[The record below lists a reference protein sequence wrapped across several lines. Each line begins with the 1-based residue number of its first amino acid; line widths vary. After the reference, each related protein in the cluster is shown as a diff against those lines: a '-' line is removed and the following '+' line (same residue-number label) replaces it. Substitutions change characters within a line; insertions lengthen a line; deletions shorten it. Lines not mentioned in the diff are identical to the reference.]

1 MSHKRVNTALLLPV
15 LALFSGAAV
24 SSSPHSVAVAQPTA
38 AATDMNGLS
47 KADQKK
53 YAASHFLGFYTLNGR
68 TTADVCGAEGVDL
81 ANYERAFQLKHTSE
95 LAQAEKVMMA
105 SGVSAEQMAIV
116 AGGKRKEME
125 ATIRHTMLELANA
138 LHAATVADGCAY
150 VAGHPADAA
159 SAQSFAEQNPE
170 VETALM
176 SD

>member
-1 MSHKRVNTALLLPV
+1 MSHKRVTAPLLLSA
-15 LALFSGAAV
+15 LALFSGASV
-24 SSSPHSVAVAQPTA
+24 SSSPHSAAAAQPTA
-38 AATDMNGLS
+38 VAIDMNGLS

-68 TTADVCGAEGVDL
+68 TSADVCRAEGVDL
-81 ANYERAFQLKHTSE
+81 AVYLRAFQLKHMSE

-105 SGVSAEQMAIV
+105 SGVSTEEMAAV
-116 AGGKRKEME
+116 AREKRKDME

-138 LHAATVADGCAY
+138 LHGTTVADGCAY
-150 VAGHPADAA
+150 VAGHAAEAA

-170 VETALM
+170 VEAVLM